1 MTIDIDSSLKA
12 FFSPQGVVIVG
23 ASLIPTKL
31 GYGLSR
37 NLVQS
42 GYQGA
47 IHFVNIKGGK
57 LLGHPVYKTIQ
68 DVPDPVDLAVLL
80 IPAPATPGAIRECGE
95 RGIQAVIVASGGFR
109 ETGPEGAALEDAC
122 LQAADEYG
130 IRMIGPNCIGL
141 LDTHLPLDTTFLSPP
156 GPTPG
161 DVAFISHSGAICA
174 AVIDWARGQGFG
186 LSRLVSLGNQAD
198 VNETDMLAPVAAD
211 PHTRVLTLYL
221 EGVSD
226 GRRFVAEAEKVTRH
240 KPVVALKVGRFA
252 SGQRAVASHTGAL
265 AGQEG
270 AFNAAFRRAGVIRV
284 ESSEDLFDWARAL
297 AWCPLPEGRSVA
309 VLTNS
314 GGPGVTAVDALE
326 SLGLEV
332 AKLQNGTQ
340 ERLRQ
345 ELGTAAST
353 QNPVDM
359 LASATPQQY
368 AECLNIL
375 LGDPGVHS
383 VLVILP
389 PPPMHTAG
397 GAAKA
402 MIPAIYTADKPVV
415 VALMGERLIQE
426 AVELFRAARVPD
438 YRFPERAAA
447 ALAILVQRAETLKR
461 VKTATPQAARD
472 LQVHPE
478 IVREALAAYRQSTPG
493 SSEKFLPQEIT
504 SRIFQAYGLPTLPM
518 GLAHSAEEAVDM
530 ARRMGFPV
538 VLKVA
543 SPDIVHKSD
552 VGGVLLNLTDAQ
564 AVRQGYTAITRD
576 GSKAGPG
583 VEILGVHVQRMIP
596 AGQEVIIGAVQD
608 PQFGPLVM
616 FGSGGVEVEG
626 LKDVEF
632 ALAPLAEAEAGYLL
646 EHTWAGRK
654 LRGYRNLP
662 PADREAVMDAL
673 LRLAQLAADFPE
685 LVDVEIN
692 PLRVLGEGE
701 GAYALDVRARGRRTG
716 DGGRETGG

>member
-1 MTIDIDSSLKA
+1 
-12 FFSPQGVVIVG
+12 
-23 ASLIPTKL
+23 
-31 GYGLSR
+31 
-37 NLVQS
+37 
-42 GYQGA
+42 
-47 IHFVNIKGGK
+47 
-57 LLGHPVYKTIQ
+57 
-68 DVPDPVDLAVLL
+68 
-80 IPAPATPGAIRECGE
+80 
-95 RGIQAVIVASGGFR
+95 
-109 ETGPEGAALEDAC
+109 
-122 LQAADEYG
+122 
-130 IRMIGPNCIGL
+130 
-141 LDTHLPLDTTFLSPP
+141 
-156 GPTPG
+156 
-161 DVAFISHSGAICA
+161 
-174 AVIDWARGQGFG
+174 
-186 LSRLVSLGNQAD
+186 
-198 VNETDMLAPVAAD
+198 MLAPVAAD

-226 GRRFVAEAEKVTRH
+226 GRRFVTEAAKVARH
-240 KPVVALKVGRFA
+240 KPVVALKVGRFE

-297 AWCPLPEGRSVA
+297 AWCPLPEGRNVA

-326 SLGLEV
+326 SLGLVV
-332 AKLQNGTQ
+332 AELQGGTQ

-345 ELGTAAST
+345 ELGVAAST

-368 AECLNIL
+368 AECLDIL
-375 LGDPGVHS
+375 LGDAGVHS
-383 VLVILP
+383 VLIILP

-397 GAAKA
+397 GVAKA
-402 MIPAIYTADKPVV
+402 MIPVIYTADKPVV

-447 ALAILVQRAETLKR
+447 ALAILAQRAETLKR
-461 VKTATPQAARD
+461 VKADTTECTRD

-478 IVREALAAYRQSTPG
+478 TVREVLEAYRQGARG
-493 SSEKFLPQEIT
+493 SDDKFLPQEVT
-504 SRIFQAYGLPTLPM
+504 KRIFEAYGLPTVPM
-518 GLAHSAEEAVDM
+518 ELAHSADEAVEM

-538 VLKVA
+538 ALKVA

-552 VGGVLLNLTDAQ
+552 VGGVVLNLPDAQ
-564 AVRQGYTAITRD
+564 AVRQSFAAIMED
-576 GSKAGPG
+576 GSKADPG
-583 VEILGVHVQRMIP
+583 VEILGVHVQPMIP
-596 AGQEVIIGAVQD
+596 PGQEVITGAVQD
-608 PQFGPLVM
+608 RQFGPLVM

-632 ALAPLAEAEAGYLL
+632 ALAPLAEGEADYLL

-654 LRGYRNLP
+654 LRGYRSLP
-662 PADREAVMDAL
+662 PADREAVVDAL
-673 LRLAQLAADFPE
+673 LRVAQLAADFPE
-685 LVDVEIN
+685 MVDVEIN

-701 GAYALDVRARGRRTG
+701 GAYALDVRARVRGGRWTG
-716 DGGRETGG
+716 DGGREEVSSEQ